1 LTYTPDN
8 ARPMIVG
15 QPVLVVID
23 VQKGSFMDWAP
34 SERLPLLPDRVER
47 MHRVRTLVDAA
58 RAADIP
64 VVFFKEVHRPNMI
77 DFGRELDGRE
87 DVHCIETSPGTE
99 FAIEELGIIEGDYLL
114 AKRRYSCFYGTE
126 LEILLKGLKAQ
137 TLILCGGFTDVC
149 VHYTFVDGHQGDY
162 YCRVVEDCV
171 TASSTPAHDAALNAM
186 EYMQT
191 GARRMSDEIVDGFEA
206 YAAKRAESAA

>member
-1 LTYTPDN
+1 MSYTATN

-23 VQKGSFMDWAP
+23 VQKGAFMPWEP
-34 SERLPLLPDRVER
+34 TERLPLLPDRVER

-58 RAADIP
+58 RAAEIP
-64 VVFFKEVHRPNMI
+64 IIFFKEVHRPNMI

-99 FAIEELGIIEGDYLL
+99 FAFEEMGIVEGDYLL
-114 AKRRYSCFYGTE
+114 AKRRYSCFYATE

-137 TLILCGGFTDVC
+137 TLILAGGFTDVC

-171 TASSTPAHDAALNAM
+171 TGSSIPAHDAALEAM

-191 GARRMSDEIVDGFEA
+191 GARRT
-206 YAAKRAESAA
+206 AAEVIAAFARTQPVATA

>member
-1 LTYTPDN
+1 MSYIATN

-23 VQKGSFMDWAP
+23 VQKGAFMPWEP
-34 SERLPLLPDRVER
+34 TERLPLLPDRVER

-58 RAADIP
+58 RAAEIP
-64 VVFFKEVHRPNMI
+64 IVFFKEVHRPNMI

-99 FAIEELGIIEGDYLL
+99 FAFEEMGIVEGDYLL

-126 LEILLKGLKAQ
+126 LEILLKGLKAE
-137 TLILCGGFTDVC
+137 TLILAGGFTDVC

-171 TASSTPAHDAALNAM
+171 TGSSVEAHDAALNAM

-191 GARRMSDEIVDGFEA
+191 GARRT
-206 YAAKRAESAA
+206 AAEVIAAFTEVPATA

>member
-1 LTYTPDN
+1 MSYIATN

-23 VQKGSFMDWAP
+23 VQKGAFMPWEP
-34 SERLPLLPDRVER
+34 TERLPLLPDRVER

-58 RAADIP
+58 RAAEIP
-64 VVFFKEVHRPNMI
+64 IVFFKEVHRPNMI

-99 FAIEELGIIEGDYLL
+99 FAFEEMGIVEGDYLL

-126 LEILLKGLKAQ
+126 LEILLKGLKAE
-137 TLILCGGFTDVC
+137 TLILAGGFTDVC

-171 TASSTPAHDAALNAM
+171 TGSSVEAHDAALNAM

-191 GARRMSDEIVDGFEA
+191 GARRSSAEVI
-206 YAAKRAESAA
+206 AAFAEVPTTV

>member
-1 LTYTPDN
+1 MTYKPDN
-8 ARPMIVG
+8 AQPMIVG

-23 VQKGSFMDWAP
+23 VQKGSFMDWPA
-34 SERLPLLPDRVER
+34 SERLPMLPDRVER
-47 MHRVRTLVDAA
+47 MHRVRPLVDAA
-58 RAADIP
+58 RAADVP

-137 TLILCGGFTDVC
+137 TLILVGGFTDVC

-171 TASSTPAHDAALNAM
+171 TGSSPEAHDAALNAM

-191 GARRMSDEIVDGFEA
+191 GARRASTEILEA
-206 YAAKRAESAA
+206 FAARTIQAA

>member
-1 LTYTPDN
+1 MSYIATN

-23 VQKGSFMDWAP
+23 VQKGAFMPWEP
-34 SERLPLLPDRVER
+34 TERLPLLPDRVER

-58 RAADIP
+58 RAAEIP
-64 VVFFKEVHRPNMI
+64 IVFFKEVHRPNMI

-99 FAIEELGIIEGDYLL
+99 FAFEEMGIVEGDYLL

-126 LEILLKGLKAQ
+126 LEILLKGLKAE
-137 TLILCGGFTDVC
+137 TLILAGGFTDVC

-171 TASSTPAHDAALNAM
+171 TGSSVEAHDAALNAM

-191 GARRMSDEIVDGFEA
+191 GARRTAAEVIAAFAEIP
-206 YAAKRAESAA
+206 AAV

>member
-1 LTYTPDN
+1 MSYTATN

-23 VQKGSFMDWAP
+23 VQKGAFMPWEP
-34 SERLPLLPDRVER
+34 TERLPLLPDRVER

-58 RAADIP
+58 RAAEIP
-64 VVFFKEVHRPNMI
+64 IVFFKEVHRPNMI

-87 DVHCIETSPGTE
+87 GVHCIETSPGTE
-99 FAIEELGIIEGDYLL
+99 FAFEEMGIVEGDYLL

-137 TLILCGGFTDVC
+137 TLIMAGGFTDVC

-162 YCRVVEDCV
+162 YCRVVEDSV
-171 TASSTPAHDAALNAM
+171 TGSSVEAHDAALNAM

-191 GARRMSDEIVDGFEA
+191 GARRTAAEII
-206 YAAKRAESAA
+206 AAFAQTQAVAG

>member
-1 LTYTPDN
+1 MSYIATN

-23 VQKGSFMDWAP
+23 VQKGAFMPWEP
-34 SERLPLLPDRVER
+34 TERLPLLPDRVER

-58 RAADIP
+58 RAAEIP
-64 VVFFKEVHRPNMI
+64 IVFFKEVHRPNMI

-99 FAIEELGIIEGDYLL
+99 FAFEEMGIVEGDYLL

-126 LEILLKGLKAQ
+126 LEILLKGLKAE
-137 TLILCGGFTDVC
+137 TLILAGGFTDVC

-171 TASSTPAHDAALNAM
+171 TGSSVEAHDAALNAM

-191 GARRMSDEIVDGFEA
+191 GARR
-206 YAAKRAESAA
+206 SAAEVIAAFAEVPATV

>member
-1 LTYTPDN
+1 MSYIATN

-23 VQKGSFMDWAP
+23 VQKGAFMPWEP
-34 SERLPLLPDRVER
+34 TERLPLLPDRVER

-58 RAADIP
+58 RAAEIP
-64 VVFFKEVHRPNMI
+64 IVFFKEVHRPNMI

-99 FAIEELGIIEGDYLL
+99 FAFEEMGIVEGDYLL

-126 LEILLKGLKAQ
+126 LEILLKGLKAE
-137 TLILCGGFTDVC
+137 TLILAGGFTDVC

-171 TASSTPAHDAALNAM
+171 TGSSVEAHDAALNAM

-191 GARRMSDEIVDGFEA
+191 GARR
-206 YAAKRAESAA
+206 SAAEVIAAFAGAPATL

>member
-1 LTYTPDN
+1 LSYTATN

-23 VQKGSFMDWAP
+23 VQKGAFLPWEP
-34 SERLPLLPDRVER
+34 TERLPLLPDRVER

-58 RAADIP
+58 RAAEIP
-64 VVFFKEVHRPNMI
+64 IVFFKEVHRPTMV

-87 DVHCIETSPGTE
+87 GVHCIETSPGTE
-99 FAIEELGIIEGDYLL
+99 FAFEEMGIVEGDYLL

-126 LEILLKGLKAQ
+126 LEILLKGLKAE
-137 TLILCGGFTDVC
+137 TLIMAGGFTDVC

-162 YCRVVEDCV
+162 YCRVAEDCV
-171 TASSTPAHDAALNAM
+171 TGSSVEAHDAALNAM

-191 GARRMSDEIVDGFEA
+191 GARRTAAEII
-206 YAAKRAESAA
+206 AAFAQQPKPVAAE

>member
-1 LTYTPDN
+1 MSYTATN
-8 ARPMIVG
+8 ARPIIVG

-23 VQKGSFMDWAP
+23 VQKGAFMPWEP
-34 SERLPLLPDRVER
+34 TERLPLLPDRVER

-58 RAADIP
+58 REAEIP
-64 VVFFKEVHRPNMI
+64 IVFFKEVHRPTMV

-99 FAIEELGIIEGDYLL
+99 FAFEEMGIVEGDYLL

-126 LEILLKGLKAQ
+126 LEILLKGLKAE
-137 TLILCGGFTDVC
+137 TLIMAGGFTDVC

-171 TASSTPAHDAALNAM
+171 TGSSVEAHDAALNAM

-191 GARRMSDEIVDGFEA
+191 GARRG
-206 YAAKRAESAA
+206 AAEVIAAFAQARPVAVE

>member
-1 LTYTPDN
+1 LSYTATN

-23 VQKGSFMDWAP
+23 VQKGAFMPWEP
-34 SERLPLLPDRVER
+34 TERLPLLPDRVER

-58 RAADIP
+58 RAAEIP
-64 VVFFKEVHRPNMI
+64 IVFFKEVHRPNMI

-99 FAIEELGIIEGDYLL
+99 FAFEEMGIVEGDYLL

-126 LEILLKGLKAQ
+126 LEILLKGLKAE
-137 TLILCGGFTDVC
+137 TLIMAGGFTDVC

-171 TASSTPAHDAALNAM
+171 SGSSPEAHDAALNAM
-186 EYMQT
+186 EYLQT
-191 GARRMSDEIVDGFEA
+191 GARR
-206 YAAKRAESAA
+206 SAQDILDAFTTG

>member
-1 LTYTPDN
+1 LSYIATN

-23 VQKGSFMDWAP
+23 VQKGAFMPWEP
-34 SERLPLLPDRVER
+34 TERLPLLPDRVER

-58 RAADIP
+58 RAAEIP
-64 VVFFKEVHRPNMI
+64 IVFFKEVHRPNMI

-99 FAIEELGIIEGDYLL
+99 FAFEEMGIVEGDYLL

-126 LEILLKGLKAQ
+126 LEILLKGLKAE
-137 TLILCGGFTDVC
+137 TLILAGGFTDVC

-171 TASSTPAHDAALNAM
+171 TGSSVEAHDAALNAM

-191 GARRMSDEIVDGFEA
+191 GARR
-206 YAAKRAESAA
+206 SAAEVIAAFAEVPATV